1 MGALTHEATIKQLK
15 ESNAALVGQCLELG
29 QELFA
34 MRYKR
39 EEMAQRMQH
48 QVDQVRTGETAAAG
62 RGAVLSTGGG
72 SGGGGS
78 RGGAGGGP
86 I

>member
-29 QELFA
+29 HELFA

-48 QVDQVRTGETAAAG
+48 QVDQVRTGETAAG

-72 SGGGGS
+72 SSGGGGS